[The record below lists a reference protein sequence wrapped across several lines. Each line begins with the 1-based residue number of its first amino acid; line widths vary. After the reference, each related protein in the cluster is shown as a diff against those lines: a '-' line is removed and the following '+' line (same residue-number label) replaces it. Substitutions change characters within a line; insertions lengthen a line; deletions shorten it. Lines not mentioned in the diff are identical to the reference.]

1 MLRITLAVAVA
12 VAALLGLAACRPP
25 VRWSPVSYHSD
36 VLEQED
42 PVAVLEHL
50 LLRDRELAPISVD
63 MTRSGIVFYFFQGPP
78 TLLNF
83 GEITAMQLLFA
94 PELGQYDVDVRSPR
108 GTLYRYAAAD
118 QEKAKA
124 FIDALT
130 AVKAQP
136 ALLPNRAFK
145 AWAQ

>member
-1 MLRITLAVAVA
+1 MLRKTLV
-12 VAALLGLAACRPP
+12 VAALLGLSACRPP
-25 VRWSPVSYHSD
+25 VHWSTVPYHSD

-42 PVAVLEHL
+42 PVAVLERL

-78 TLLNF
+78 SLLNF
-83 GEITAMQLLFA
+83 GEITAMELLFA
-94 PELGQYDVDVRSPR
+94 SELGHYDVDVKSPR
-108 GTLYRYAAAD
+108 GTLYRYAAPN

-136 ALLPNRAFK
+136 GLLPNRAFK
-145 AWAQ
+145 AWVQ